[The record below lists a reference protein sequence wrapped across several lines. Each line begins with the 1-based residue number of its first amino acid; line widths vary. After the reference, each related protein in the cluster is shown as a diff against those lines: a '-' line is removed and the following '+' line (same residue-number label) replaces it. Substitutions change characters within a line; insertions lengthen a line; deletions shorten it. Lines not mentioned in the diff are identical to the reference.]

1 MLYEFRSRA
10 TGTVVMTADVAEPLL
25 RAMGK
30 EPTPS
35 GIVTVAQLPDI
46 IARLERARAQSSV
59 EAPAKTDHP
68 YTQASTHPNPHPN
81 PHPSTQASTKALTHL
96 DPEMPEPPVSFGARA
111 WPLLDLLKA
120 AHAAGRDV
128 VWGV

>member
-35 GIVTVAQLPDI
+35 GIVTVAQLPEI
-46 IARLERARAQSSV
+46 IARLERARAQSTM
-59 EAPAKTDHP
+59 EAPARTDHP
-68 YTQASTHPNPHPN
+68 STQASTHPNT
-81 PHPSTQASTKALTHL
+81 HPSTQASTKALTHL

-111 WPLLDLLKA
+111 WPLLDLLQA

>member
-10 TGTVVMTADVAEPLL
+10 TGTVVMTGDVAEPLL

-35 GIVTVAQLPDI
+35 GIVTVAQLPEI
-46 IARLERARAQSSV
+46 IARLERARTHSSM
-59 EAPAKTDHP
+59 EEPEQAAHPATHSAAHP
-68 YTQASTHPNPHPN
+68 SLQASTHQHPD
-81 PHPSTQASTKALTHL
+81 TL
-96 DPEMPEPPVSFGARA
+96 EPPVSFGARA
-111 WPLLDLLKA
+111 WPLLDLLQA

>member
-25 RAMGK
+25 RAIGK

-35 GIVTVAQLPDI
+35 GIVTVAQLPEI
-46 IARLERARAQSSV
+46 IARLERARAQSTM
-59 EAPAKTDHP
+59 EAPARTDHP
-68 YTQASTHPNPHPN
+68 STQASTHPNT
-81 PHPSTQASTKALTHL
+81 HPSTQASTKALTHL

-111 WPLLDLLKA
+111 WPLLDLLQA

>member
-25 RAMGK
+25 RAIGK

-35 GIVTVAQLPDI
+35 GIVTVAQLPEI
-46 IARLERARAQSSV
+46 IARLERARAQSTM
-59 EAPAKTDHP
+59 EAPARTD
-68 YTQASTHPNPHPN
+68 
-81 PHPSTQASTKALTHL
+81 HPSTQASTQASTQPSTKALTHL

-111 WPLLDLLKA
+111 WPLLDLLQA

>member
-25 RAMGK
+25 RAIGK

-35 GIVTVAQLPDI
+35 GIVTVAQLPEI

-68 YTQASTHPNPHPN
+68 STHASTHPNT
-81 PHPSTQASTKALTHL
+81 HPSIQASTKALTHL

-111 WPLLDLLKA
+111 WPLLDLLQA

>member
-35 GIVTVAQLPDI
+35 GIVTVAQLPEI
-46 IARLERARAQSSV
+46 IARLERARTHSSM
-59 EAPAKTDHP
+59 EAPAQTDHP
-68 YTQASTHPNPHPN
+68 SKLLSQHPPTQASTHH
-81 PHPSTQASTKALTHL
+81 
-96 DPEMPEPPVSFGARA
+96 DPDTLEPPVSFGARA
-111 WPLLDLLKA
+111 WPLLDLLQA

>member
-10 TGTVVMTADVAEPLL
+10 TGTVIMTADVAEPLL

-35 GIVTVAQLPDI
+35 GIVTVAQLPEI
-46 IARLERARAQSSV
+46 IARLEQARARSLV
-59 EAPAKTDHP
+59 NGGDRPELPA
-68 YTQASTHPNPHPN
+68 TQDTHPTTRPAIP
-81 PHPSTQASTKALTHL
+81 PDT
-96 DPEMPEPPVSFGARA
+96 EVPEPPVSFGARA
-111 WPLLDLLKA
+111 WPLLDLLQA
-120 AHAAGRDV
+120 AQAAGRDV

>member
-35 GIVTVAQLPDI
+35 GIVTVAQLPEI
-46 IARLERARAQSSV
+46 IARLERARAHSSIH
-59 EAPAKTDHP
+59 APAQIDHPSSEPSKHP
-68 YTQASTHPNPHPN
+68 YT
-81 PHPSTQASTKALTHL
+81 
-96 DPEMPEPPVSFGARA
+96 DPDTEAPEPPVSFGARA
-111 WPLLDLLKA
+111 WPLLDLLQA
-120 AHAAGRDV
+120 AHAGGRDV
-128 VWGV
+128 FWGV

>member
-1 MLYEFRSRA
+1 MLYEFRSQA

-35 GIVTVAQLPDI
+35 GIVTVAQLPEI
-46 IARLERARAQSSV
+46 IARLERARARSSMDPSHQ
-59 EAPAKTDHP
+59 AIHP
-68 YTQASTHPNPHPN
+68 SPRPSSEPPTHP
-81 PHPSTQASTKALTHL
+81 SALAET
-96 DPEMPEPPVSFGARA
+96 ETPEPPVSFGARA
-111 WPLLDLLKA
+111 WPLLDLLQA
-120 AHAAGRDV
+120 AQTAGRDV

>member
-25 RAMGK
+25 RAIGK
-30 EPTPS
+30 EPTPT
-35 GIVTVAQLPDI
+35 GIVTVAQLPDA
-46 IARLERARAQSSV
+46 IARLEKAKAQPTPPALGSARPAGPPGHAHDAGQAHPDPQARAV
-59 EAPAKTDHP
+59 IRPD
-68 YTQASTHPNPHPN
+68 
-81 PHPSTQASTKALTHL
+81 
-96 DPEMPEPPVSFGARA
+96 DDDMPVSFGQRA
-111 WPLLDLLKA
+111 WPFLDLLQA

>member
-1 MLYEFRSRA
+1 
-10 TGTVVMTADVAEPLL
+10 MTADVAEPLL

-35 GIVTVAQLPDI
+35 GIVTVAQLPEI
-46 IARLERARAQSSV
+46 IARLERARAQSTM
-59 EAPAKTDHP
+59 EAPARTD
-68 YTQASTHPNPHPN
+68 
-81 PHPSTQASTKALTHL
+81 HPSTQASTQASTQPSTKALTHL

-111 WPLLDLLKA
+111 WPLLDLLQA

>member
-35 GIVTVAQLPDI
+35 GIVTVAQLPEI
-46 IARLERARAQSSV
+46 IARLERARAQSTM
-59 EAPAKTDHP
+59 EAPARTD
-68 YTQASTHPNPHPN
+68 
-81 PHPSTQASTKALTHL
+81 HPSTQASTQASTQPSTKALTHL

-111 WPLLDLLKA
+111 WPLLDLLQA

>member
-35 GIVTVAQLPDI
+35 GIVTVAQLPEI
-46 IARLERARAQSSV
+46 IARLERARAQSTM
-59 EAPAKTDHP
+59 EAPARTDHP
-68 YTQASTHPNPHPN
+68 STQAST
-81 PHPSTQASTKALTHL
+81 HPSTQASTKALTHL

-111 WPLLDLLKA
+111 WPLLDLLQA

>member
-35 GIVTVAQLPDI
+35 GIVTVAQLPEI

-68 YTQASTHPNPHPN
+68 STHASTHPNT
-81 PHPSTQASTKALTHL
+81 HPSTQASTKALTHL

-111 WPLLDLLKA
+111 WPLLDLLQA

>member
-10 TGTVVMTADVAEPLL
+10 TGTVIMTADVAEPLL

-35 GIVTVAQLPDI
+35 GIVTVDQLPEI
-46 IARLERARAQSSV
+46 IARLEQARVRSSMD
-59 EAPAKTDHP
+59 APDQPRRPPTPHR
-68 YTQASTHPNPHPN
+68 NPPD
-81 PHPSTQASTKALTHL
+81 T
-96 DPEMPEPPVSFGARA
+96 EMPEPPVSFGARA
-111 WPLLDLLKA
+111 WPLLDLLQA
-120 AHAAGRDV
+120 AKAAGRDV

>member
-25 RAMGK
+25 RAIGK

-35 GIVTVAQLPDI
+35 GIVTVAQLPEI

-68 YTQASTHPNPHPN
+68 STHASTHPN

-111 WPLLDLLKA
+111 WPLLDLLQA

>member
-25 RAMGK
+25 RAIGK

-35 GIVTVAQLPDI
+35 GIVTVAQLPEI
-46 IARLERARAQSSV
+46 IARLERARAQSTM
-59 EAPAKTDHP
+59 EAPARTDHP
-68 YTQASTHPNPHPN
+68 STQASTHPNT
-81 PHPSTQASTKALTHL
+81 HPSTQASTKALKHL

-111 WPLLDLLKA
+111 WPLLDLLQA

>member
-25 RAMGK
+25 RAIGK

-35 GIVTVAQLPDI
+35 GIVTVAQLPEI
-46 IARLERARAQSSV
+46 IARLERARAQSTM
-59 EAPAKTDHP
+59 EAPARTDHP
-68 YTQASTHPNPHPN
+68 STQASTHPNTHP
-81 PHPSTQASTKALTHL
+81 STKALTHL

-111 WPLLDLLKA
+111 WPLLDLLQA

>member
-25 RAMGK
+25 RAIGK

-35 GIVTVAQLPDI
+35 GIVTVAQLPEI
-46 IARLERARAQSSV
+46 IARLERARAESSLA
-59 EAPAKTDHP
+59 APAKTDHP
-68 YTQASTHPNPHPN
+68 STQTSTKT
-81 PHPSTQASTKALTHL
+81 STQALTHH
-96 DPEMPEPPVSFGARA
+96 DPEMPEPPISFGARA
-111 WPLLDLLKA
+111 WPLLDLLQA

-128 VWGV
+128 VWGI

>member
-25 RAMGK
+25 RAIGK
-30 EPTPS
+30 EPTPT
-35 GIVTVAQLPDI
+35 GIVTVAQLPDA
-46 IARLERARAQSSV
+46 IARLEKAKAQPIPPALGSARPARPLGNTHEAAQAHPHPQARAV
-59 EAPAKTDHP
+59 IRPD
-68 YTQASTHPNPHPN
+68 
-81 PHPSTQASTKALTHL
+81 
-96 DPEMPEPPVSFGARA
+96 DGDDDMPVSFGQRA
-111 WPLLDLLKA
+111 WPFLDLLQA

>member
-25 RAMGK
+25 RAIGK

-35 GIVTVAQLPDI
+35 GIVTVAQLPEI
-46 IARLERARAQSSV
+46 IARLERARAQSTM
-59 EAPAKTDHP
+59 EAPARTDHP
-68 YTQASTHPNPHPN
+68 PTQTST
-81 PHPSTQASTKALTHL
+81 HPSTQPSTKALTHL

-111 WPLLDLLKA
+111 WPLLDLLQA

>member
-25 RAMGK
+25 RAIGK

-35 GIVTVAQLPDI
+35 GIVTVAQLPEI

-59 EAPAKTDHP
+59 EAPAKTD
-68 YTQASTHPNPHPN
+68 
-81 PHPSTQASTKALTHL
+81 HPSTQASTKALTHL

-111 WPLLDLLKA
+111 WPLLDLLQA

>member
-1 MLYEFRSRA
+1 
-10 TGTVVMTADVAEPLL
+10 MTADVAEPLL
-25 RAMGK
+25 RAIGK

-35 GIVTVAQLPDI
+35 GIVTVAQLPEI

-68 YTQASTHPNPHPN
+68 STHASTHPNT
-81 PHPSTQASTKALTHL
+81 HPSTQASTKALTHL

-111 WPLLDLLKA
+111 WPLLDLLQA

>member
-35 GIVTVAQLPDI
+35 GIVTIAQLPEV
-46 IARLERARAQSSV
+46 IARLERARAHSSM
-59 EAPAKTDHP
+59 EAPAQTEHTA
-68 YTQASTHPNPHPN
+68 TQASTHPHPD
-81 PHPSTQASTKALTHL
+81 TL
-96 DPEMPEPPVSFGARA
+96 EPPVSFGARA
-111 WPLLDLLKA
+111 WPLLDLLQA
-120 AHAAGRDV
+120 AHTAGRDV